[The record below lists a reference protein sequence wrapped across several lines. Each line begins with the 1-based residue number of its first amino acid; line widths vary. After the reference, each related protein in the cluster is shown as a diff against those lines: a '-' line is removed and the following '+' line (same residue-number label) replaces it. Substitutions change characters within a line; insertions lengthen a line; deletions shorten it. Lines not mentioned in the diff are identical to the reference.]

1 MCDACWVACC
11 SLHPVCL
18 LLHSVLAPARQHSH
32 CSLHVSWGYSCLTL
46 HALALCSL
54 LSGPGC
60 RYDRSALSP
69 LLAPVN
75 SYSNVRRQPLP
86 VLTGVLASLLQPGNP
101 RATASSL
108 ARAYSGGQ
116 SEAAAQAVAGAAGQA
131 GSTQASTVAQA
142 LTETAVNHPNV
153 APGWC

>member
-1 MCDACWVACC
+1 MRW
-11 SLHPVCL
+11 P
-18 LLHSVLAPARQHSH
+18 
-32 CSLHVSWGYSCLTL
+32 
-46 HALALCSL
+46 CSL

-60 RYDRSALSP
+60 RNDRNTLSP

-75 SYSNVRRQPLP
+75 SYRNVRRQQLP

-116 SEAAAQAVAGAAGQA
+116 SEAAAQAIAGASAGQA
-131 GSTQASTVAQA
+131 GSAQASTVAQA

-153 APGWC
+153 APGG